1 MRSDPMRR
9 PFLLILLLVQFF
21 VGDASSIA
29 AQESPPE
36 VSVPGT
42 ELHEFRTVDG
52 TLFDLYVAL
61 PEGYV
66 ADGSVQY
73 PVFYLTDAST
83 VFAGAV
89 QMYRL
94 LALGADDELP
104 PLPPMILVGVD
115 RARSSGVR
123 IGMTRFFDLTPT
135 SNAEFDEGL
144 SAHFGTSARTGG
156 ADAFLR
162 ILKEE
167 IIPWVEARYA
177 TGAQRGIGGYSLG
190 GLFATYAL
198 FASPETFTHYW
209 VGSPSYWW
217 DDGITFQLEEAYSAE
232 HDDLEAE
239 VFMSAGSLEGMM
251 VPDML
256 RLAETLKTRGYE
268 SLHIDTQVLD
278 GESHLSGAFLSLSR
292 GLGSL
297 YRPR

>member
-104 PLPPMILVGVD
+104 PLSPMILVGVD

-135 SNAEFDEGL
+135 SNAEFDEG
-144 SAHFGTSARTGG
+144 
-156 ADAFLR
+156 
-162 ILKEE
+162 
-167 IIPWVEARYA
+167 
-177 TGAQRGIGGYSLG
+177 GGYSLG